1 MKVKMSLLGMLFRQ
15 GLPVTLIGL
24 PIGCLYVL
32 FTREPLAWQ
41 NPWTALFVLVHSIAV
56 AVCLG
61 RFRSRSFAFIYTRGY
76 SRDELWAH
84 KMLAT
89 VLAVAPVWLP
99 MALIVW
105 LPVRSVVQDKLLVSP
120 YFPIMRIR
128 EASVPWAWL
137 AGYAVLMPLFHYV
150 WIRRAQPLRGGNGVV
165 LLAIGVVIA
174 MSTLMSFRWHPQWFR
189 ILLWI
194 LSAVVVGTALIAG
207 RLLHR
212 QLEVHG

>member
-1 MKVKMSLLGMLFRQ
+1 MKVKLSLLGMLFRQ
-15 GLPVTLIGL
+15 ALPVTLIGL

-32 FTREPLAWQ
+32 FTREPLDWHNSWVAW
-41 NPWTALFVLVHSIAV
+41 FVLVHSIAV
-56 AVCLG
+56 AASLG
-61 RFRSRSFAFIYTRGY
+61 RFRSRSFAFFYTRGY

-89 VLAVAPVWLP
+89 VLAVLVVWLP

-105 LPVRSVVQDKLLVSP
+105 LPLRSVVQDKLLVSP

-137 AGYAVLMPLFHYV
+137 AGYAILLPLFHYV

-174 MSTLMSFRWHPQWFR
+174 MATLMSFRWHPQWFR

-194 LSAVVVGTALIAG
+194 LSGVVVSTALIAG

-212 QLEVHG
+212 QLEVH